1 MKALCL
7 LPEVS
12 RPGGVATSKLPLWL
26 VLSDAAAVGLTG
38 TQRGC
43 QWCDEWMAKDCAN
56 QPATHTGLEVFF
68 YQFVV
73 GAVSVPVI
81 FLTNFGET
89 LLKPSE

>member
-12 RPGGVATSKLPLWL
+12 RPGGVATSKPPLWL

-56 QPATHTGLEVFF
+56 QPATHTGLEFF
-68 YQFVV
+68 ICLLLVQFCS
-73 GAVSVPVI
+73 ACPFFSQI
-81 FLTNFGET
+81 
-89 LLKPSE
+89 